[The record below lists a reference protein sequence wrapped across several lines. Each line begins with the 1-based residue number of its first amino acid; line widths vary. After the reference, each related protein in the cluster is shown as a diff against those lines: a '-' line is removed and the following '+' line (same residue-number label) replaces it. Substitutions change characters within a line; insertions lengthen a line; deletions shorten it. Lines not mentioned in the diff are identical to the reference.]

1 MKAPPTRRTW
11 CRRSLETEKLTKIAL
26 IATYFVSHSRLFS
39 SIAAAWK
46 GCNEGTSDVKEL
58 VPEFFYEPEFLR
70 NADDHALGTR
80 QVRKR
85 GLSRLPVLLPTR
97 QGRA

>member
-1 MKAPPTRRTW
+1 MR
-11 CRRSLETEKLTKIAL
+11 TKIAL
-26 IATYFVSHSRLFS
+26 TVTYLVSYPRLFS

-85 GLSRLPVLLPTR
+85 GLFRLPVFLPTM
-97 QGRA
+97 QGGA